1 MGPSA
6 DPWGTPLLTG
16 HQLDSTLFTFAL
28 CGLLYSFRKELKMS
42 RVQSVELK
50 HLRKRR
56 AEVGQISDKS
66 ALSTCFRGG
75 TYCVVNQERKTK

>member
-1 MGPSA
+1 MGPNA
-6 DPWGTPLLTG
+6 DPWGTPLVTG
-16 HQLDSTLFTFAL
+16 HQLDLTLFIFAL
-28 CGLLYSFRKELKMS
+28 CGLLCSFSKELKIS

-50 HLRKRR
+50 RLRKRR

-75 TYCVVNQERKTK
+75 TYCVMNQERKTK